1 MDVVECVGTEAFQAV
16 WPVMRQLRNMLSENQ
31 FLARVKAAQGEGY
44 RLCAAIHDGR
54 PVGAIGWRIVHDL
67 ASGRS
72 LYIDDLVADE
82 AARGTGVGRRLMEF
96 ARAEAVRQS
105 CNNPPPQQRLPPEK
119 GRTPSTKPLAC
130 RSGDT
135 PSARMC
141 RSGGSHSRQRLLRL
155 PRA

>member
-1 MDVVECVGTEAFQAV
+1 MAIDVVECLGTEAFQAV
-16 WPVMRQLRNMLSENQ
+16 WPVMRQLRNTLSEDG

-82 AARGTGVGRRLMEF
+82 AARGMGVGRRLMEF
-96 ARAEAVRQS
+96 ARAEAVRQA
-105 CNNPPPQQRLPPEK
+105 CNN
-119 GRTPSTKPLAC
+119 
-130 RSGDT
+130 
-135 PSARMC
+135 
-141 RSGGSHSRQRLLRL
+141 LRL
-155 PRA
+155 NSGFQRKGAHAFYTAIGLPQRGFAFGEDVPFRG